1 MLAEEEECLGNKAM
15 WWWQGGGSAG
25 SNGGDMTNVWSSC
38 PVHRVPDPLPPGQQ
52 QPQHVNN
59 GGGGD
64 HGEALHS
71 SQTDTGV
78 GMHLQAFGQNE
89 TPLGAATGGTVIT
102 TGKSHKTQVPSD
114 CCGAVGRRAGL
125 KGEP

>member
-1 MLAEEEECLGNKAM
+1 MSWKESNVLVAGWRECRV
-15 WWWQGGGSAG
+15 Q
-25 SNGGDMTNVWSSC
+25 GGDMTNVWSSC

-52 QPQHVNN
+52 QPQYVHNV
-59 GGGGD
+59 GGGD

-89 TPLGAATGGTVIT
+89 TPLGAATGG
-102 TGKSHKTQVPSD
+102 HCHHHWEKT
-114 CCGAVGRRAGL
+114 
-125 KGEP
+125 